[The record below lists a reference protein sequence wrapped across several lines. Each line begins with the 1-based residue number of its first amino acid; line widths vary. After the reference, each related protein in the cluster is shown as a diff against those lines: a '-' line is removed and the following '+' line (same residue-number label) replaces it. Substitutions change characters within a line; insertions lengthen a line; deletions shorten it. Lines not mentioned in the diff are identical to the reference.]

1 MNSTHRTSVIVAVA
15 LLLLAGVASSCG
27 SLDVSSAAVLEEMRA
42 YFGADVTGAEVKG
55 SPGDVRID
63 VYTAYYPDSDMAAP
77 ARNMAAIAAQLGAVT
92 NKYPSTTITA
102 YVWPK
107 GKEFYVSRATATYED
122 GRMTA
127 PMDIYVNSGL
137 E

>member
-1 MNSTHRTSVIVAVA
+1 MSRYRRVSVIVVVA

-27 SLDVSSAAVLEEMRA
+27 GLDVSSAAVLEELRVN
-42 YFGADVTGAEVKG
+42 FGTDVTAVEVGG

-63 VYTAYYPDSDMAAP
+63 VYTDYYPDSDMAAP
-77 ARNMAAIAAQLGAVT
+77 ARAMASIAAQSGAVID
-92 NKYPSTTITA
+92 KHPSTTITA

-107 GKEFYVSRATATYED
+107 GKEFYVSRATATYQD

-127 PMDIYVNSGL
+127 PMDIYVNSVL